1 MAMKTRRNVADGLL
15 GMRRMLG
22 AGCLAVVVPAC
33 MLNGESRIAQ
43 GQLYTSGNPSY
54 DAFFRDVHQQQRVE
68 ASWDD
73 DKKDAKKPLL
83 TTLDLTAETPDVT
96 IVQMTHESAAK
107 GAKQPGSVRLEV
119 VDGAAPHV
127 VAAGGGGDAG
137 ALFHAVEETARQE
150 LDRAKRLRA
159 LGPKIDAL
167 TKQEADLEGR
177 VKADFTKYGETKL
190 NDVTTELAA
199 TKDVLAKMK
208 AHAEAE
214 ARESEDFV
222 ADLGRGLET
231 AAEEKAPRAEA
242 RRPREPRERK
252 KREESAS
259 SGSAKATAQASEPP
273 PPTTRP
279 TPPAKPAEPGEVFTP

>member
-1 MAMKTRRNVADGLL
+1 MATKMRLNLPDGLV
-15 GMRRMLG
+15 RMVA
-22 AGCLAVVVPAC
+22 AGCLACVLPSC

-96 IVQMTHESAAK
+96 IVQMTHESASK
-107 GAKQPGSVRLEV
+107 GAKQPGSVRLD
-119 VDGAAPHV
+119 VDGAAPRV
-127 VAAGGGGDAG
+127 VAAGGGGDAS

-159 LGPKIDAL
+159 IAPKLDAL

-177 VKADFTKYGETKL
+177 VKTDFTKYGETKL
-190 NDVTTELAA
+190 NEVATELAA
-199 TKDVLAKMK
+199 TRDVVAKMK

-231 AAEEKAPRAEA
+231 AAEEKVPRTEG
-242 RRPREPRERK
+242 RRAREPRERK

-259 SGSAKATAQASEPP
+259 SGSTKATAQAAESPP
-273 PPTTRP
+273 PAAKPAP
-279 TPPAKPAEPGEVFTP
+279 PPAKPAEPGEVFTP